1 MLVFCSIKG
10 WLRFAA
16 PHMPCNSSS
25 FLDSQLLVGLGIQ
38 PIPRSHTTLRLVL
51 WHPPIF
57 PWFKLNTDGLAKG
70 NPGPATCG
78 GVFRDDNGHYLCDF
92 CQGLGHTTTFFAELM
107 GVILVV
113 EFAYQFGLHS
123 IWL

>member
-1 MLVFCSIKG
+1 MAIWKTRNKLRFDDMLPSLMLVFRSIKG

-16 PHMPCNSSS
+16 PHMPGNSSS

-38 PIPRSHTTLRLVL
+38 PIPRSHTALKLVL

-70 NPGPATCG
+70 NPGPAACG

-92 CQGLGHTTTFFAELM
+92 CQGLGIQL
-107 GVILVV
+107 LS
-113 EFAYQFGLHS
+113 LPN
-123 IWL
+123 